1 MKPTHAHG
9 WQVNSHPRHT
19 EKVIWNNKVGIT
31 VLGEMAITILAGGTG
46 SVKLVRGMVSQKSKL
61 NIISNVG
68 DNYWLY
74 GMYVCPDIDTIVY
87 GLADLLDQERGWG
100 IKKDTFNFLR
110 QMEIFGEEAWF
121 RIGDRDAAT
130 HLVRTNML
138 KNGKNLTEIIKW
150 MCEKFAVSANIIPVT
165 DNSVE
170 TRIITDK
177 GELHLQEYWVKHR
190 GRDPVEGI
198 QYIGADKARP
208 NPEAVNAIHDA
219 EMVILSPGNP
229 LTSIGPMLQIKGI
242 RKELVKAK
250 KKVVAVSPFIGGSAI
265 SGPAAKYM
273 QAAGMEANAYGLAKM
288 YSDVCSNMVV
298 DAKDRL
304 LAKKIQNL
312 DMRVFETRITMKNK
326 AAEDRLANFILKQVH
341 V

>member
-1 MKPTHAHG
+1 M
-9 WQVNSHPRHT
+9 
-19 EKVIWNNKVGIT
+19 IT
-31 VLGEMAITILAGGTG
+31 VLAGGTG
-46 SVKLVRGMVSQKSKL
+46 SVKLVRGLVAQESKV
-61 NIISNVG
+61 NVISNVG

-74 GMYVCPDIDTIVY
+74 GLYVCPDIDTIVY

-100 IKKDTFNFLR
+100 VKKDTFNFLR
-110 QMEIFGEEAWF
+110 QMEVFGEETWF

-130 HLVRTNML
+130 HLIRTNML
-138 KNGKNLTEIIKW
+138 KNGKNLSDITKW

-170 TRIITDK
+170 TRITTDK

-190 GRDPVEGI
+190 GKDPVLGI

-219 EMVILSPGNP
+219 ELVIIAPGNP

-242 RKELVKAK
+242 RKELSKIK
-250 KKVVAVSPFIGGSAI
+250 KKVVAISPLIGEDAI

-273 QAAGMEANAYGLAKM
+273 QAAGIESSAYGLAKM
-288 YSDVCSNMVV
+288 YSDVCSNIIV
-298 DAKDRL
+298 DVKDRML
-304 LAKKIQNL
+304 VKKIQSL
-312 DMRVFETRITMKNK
+312 DMKVFETKITMKNK
-326 AAEDRLANFILKQVH
+326 LAEDALANFILKQVH